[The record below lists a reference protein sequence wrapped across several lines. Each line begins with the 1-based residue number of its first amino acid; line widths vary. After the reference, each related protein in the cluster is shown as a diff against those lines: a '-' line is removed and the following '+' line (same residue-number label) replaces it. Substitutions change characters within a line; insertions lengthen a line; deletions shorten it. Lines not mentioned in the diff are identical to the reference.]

1 MKTQPSTDNKQP
13 EPSKGDDEYSKQSK
27 LKARRFFK
35 NRSQWL
41 THLTAATF
49 LIVTTAVIT
58 SVVILSQL
66 EQIKKIIEPK
76 SSSNSATTV
85 TLNSDQV
92 SAVSAAGYIEPDGE
106 VIHLSAPA
114 FAEGARVEK
123 LLVKRGDQVKAGDIV
138 AILDSHERLTAALNL
153 AQQRVEAAQARLDKV
168 KAGAKQGAINAQS
181 ATIEQLKAELQG
193 QIAAQ
198 QDAIASLQTRLRG
211 EKEAQAATIERL
223 QAELNYAETEC
234 LRYQTLYQ
242 DGAVS
247 ASIRDSKCLAKET
260 AQKQLNEA
268 QSNTLRII
276 NTLENNINEAKANLN
291 RTVRTLQKQIT
302 EAEATRSEIAEVRPV
317 DVAVAQA
324 ELQEAK
330 AAVEQAQSN
339 LNLAYVRTPR
349 SGQILKINTW
359 AGELVHQEGI
369 VELGQTDHMYVVAEV
384 YETDIS
390 QIRLGQQATITSQ
403 GLDEELQGIV
413 DDIGL
418 QIGKKDVLGTD
429 PAASADARVV
439 EVKIRLNKE
448 DSHKVSGL
456 TNLEVNVVIDI

>member
-1 MKTQPSTDNKQP
+1 MKTQPSTDKKQP
-13 EPSKGDDEYSKQSK
+13 QPSKGDEEDSEKSK
-27 LKARRFFK
+27 LKPRRLFK

-41 THLTAATF
+41 TPLTSATF

-66 EQIKKIIEPK
+66 EKIQKIIEPK
-76 SSSNSATTV
+76 PSSNSATTV
-85 TLNSDQV
+85 TLNSDEV

-223 QAELNYAETEC
+223 QAEFNYAETEC

-260 AQKQLNEA
+260 AQKQVNEA
-268 QSNTLRII
+268 QSNTFRII

-418 QIGKKDVLGTD
+418 QIGKKDILGTD

-448 DSHKVSGL
+448 DSQKVSGL